1 MRPDI
6 YKSNLKMTKPANV
19 ENGDCFS
26 RFVKEKRPT
35 ISPNFN
41 FLGQLLDFEKK
52 IKSPNEVAAKGKAV
66 QAELTDKPSSAPE
79 NECCAPC
86 LSSGSGVEISP
97 LVPLEPL
104 TLPCV
109 LAGVPEEQLLAQAL
123 CSLQLSEEME
133 DSMRLKRSFSLDI
146 KSYGEPSV
154 GAPLRTFGNGDG
166 PDYYKPSTFKDPT
179 VKPCQFSPVE
189 EVSEQSTPEQSP
201 DKEQAE
207 GPTATSSNTSTN
219 SAKSGH
225 CNNPSQAIKPHPAAL
240 KPPPPPACP
249 QPLQRSGSMEET
261 ASTASF
267 LLGLSRSQQ
276 QLAKTGLGA
285 LKGWHSDI
293 LLAPVTGGWY
303 LSSESARFYSTSAI
317 FSSGGSGGAG
327 GTQSSF
333 TATFSCSQGLEAVR
347 RRSRQRSSE
356 RGDSRRSWHEESSF
370 EKQLK
375 RRSCQMEFGDGMT
388 ETRSREELGK
398 VGSQSSFS
406 GSMEVIEVS

>member
-1 MRPDI
+1 M
-6 YKSNLKMTKPANV
+6 
-19 ENGDCFS
+19 
-26 RFVKEKRPT
+26 KEKRPT

-41 FLGQLLDFEKK
+41 FLGQLLDFERK
-52 IKSPNEVAAKGKAV
+52 IKNPSEVAAKGKPV
-66 QAELTDKPSSAPE
+66 QTELADKPSLGQE
-79 NECCAPC
+79 KECCAPC
-86 LSSGSGVEISP
+86 SSSGAGVERP
-97 LVPLEPL
+97 APAPLEPL

-154 GAPLRTFGNGDG
+154 GPPLRTFSSGDA
-166 PDYYKPSTFKDPT
+166 PDYYKPSSFKDPS

-207 GPTATSSNTSTN
+207 GPATCSNKSINPVKPSHSSNPN
-219 SAKSGH
+219 
-225 CNNPSQAIKPHPAAL
+225 KPQSAAL
-240 KPPPPPACP
+240 KLPPPPACP

-261 ASTASF
+261 ASAASI

-317 FSSGGSGGAG
+317 FSTGGSGAG
-327 GTQSSF
+327 STQSGF
-333 TATFSCSQGLEAVR
+333 TATYSCSQGLEAVR

-356 RGDSRRSWHEESSF
+356 RGDSRRSWHEESNF

-388 ETRSREELGK
+388 ESRSREDLGK